1 MKFSGQ
7 TALVTGVGQGIG
19 RATALELA
27 QNGANLVLID
37 FNEEKL
43 EQTKRDVQA
52 LGVQASSYVC
62 DVADESR
69 VKEICEEVL
78 AIYGKVD
85 ILVNNAGLFREF
97 WGPFLESDST
107 AWNRA
112 INVNILGAMYF
123 SYNLLPKMLEQGY
136 GRIVNLGSVAGD
148 YGLANFVSYSMT
160 KGAINGFTM
169 ALAKETTGKGV
180 TVNAVLPGMVRGNPE
195 QDDGYTKVNAIK
207 RKGEPEEFAKLIVF
221 LASPDAGYISG
232 QNIRADGCRIIM

>member
-7 TALVTGVGQGIG
+7 TALVTGVGQGVG

-27 QNGANLVLID
+27 KNGANLVLID

-43 EQTKRDVQA
+43 KKTEQDVLA

-69 VKEICEEVL
+69 VNEICKEVL
-78 AIYGKVD
+78 EIYGKVD
-85 ILVNNAGLFREF
+85 ILVNNAGLFR
-97 WGPFLESDST
+97 GYHRPFLETDST
-107 AWNRA
+107 AWKRLMD
-112 INVNILGAMYF
+112 VNILGAMYF

-195 QDDGYTKVNAIK
+195 QDDGYTPVNAIK
-207 RKGEPEEFAKLIVF
+207 RKGEPEEFAKLIAF
-221 LASPDAGYISG
+221 LASSDAGYISG

>member
-1 MKFSGQ
+1 MKLSGQ

-27 QNGANLVLID
+27 KNGANLVLID

-43 EQTKRDVQA
+43 EQTKQDVLA

-62 DVADESR
+62 DVADENN
-69 VKEICEEVL
+69 VKRICEEVL
-78 AIYGKVD
+78 EIYGKVD